1 MSVYNDSEPQK
12 TTNRHWTAA
21 EDERL
26 LARRQTGESWD
37 ETCAAFSDRTEYAV
51 RKRHSTLKG
60 NREKEAVGA
69 QGHKSVQVLGVTS
82 HQDSKP
88 GPGRPQRIRAPPKM
102 FGQQLGTQELRAS
115 GSLSSDDSLAGD
127 ASPEASEICC
137 GPPRSKRSRP
147 NSQSEL
153 PGHSLT
159 QDFNKALTDIVD
171 SVLNP
176 GICKLETEKEELQQE
191 VTGLKKRRR
200 TDTKALKVSQ
210 QNCQEREN
218 QVKKALDEKKEAE
231 AALKRSQQDCQERE
245 NEVKKAVNEKVK
257 DEIEKAVVE
266 KNELQAA
273 LKESQQNCQEREN
286 EVKKALDEKKE
297 AEAALKLSQQ
307 DCQERENEVKKAVDE
322 RVKDEIKKAVDEKSE
337 LQAALK
343 EEQHRHA
350 ICRAESEK
358 KAKLLQKFQNLADL
372 SKN

>member
-1 MSVYNDSEPQK
+1 MSVYSDSGPRK

-37 ETCAAFSDRTEYAV
+37 ETCAAFSDRTELAV
-51 RKRHSTLKG
+51 RKRHSVRTSLLFKVITEAHILQTLKPY
-60 NREKEAVGA
+60 REKEA
-69 QGHKSVQVLGVTS
+69 
-82 HQDSKP
+82 DSKP
-88 GPGRPQRIRAPPKM
+88 GPGRPQRTRAPPKM
-102 FGQQLGTQELRAS
+102 FGQQLSTQELRAS
-115 GSLSSDDSLAGD
+115 GSLASDDSLAGD
-127 ASPEASEICC
+127 ASPEASEICY
-137 GPPRSKRSRP
+137 GPPRNKRSRP

-159 QDFNKALTDIVD
+159 QDFNKSLTDIVD

-191 VTGLKKRRR
+191 ITGLKKRRR

-218 QVKKALDEKKEAE
+218 QVKKALDEKKEVE

-257 DEIEKAVVE
+257 DEMEKAVVE

-286 EVKKALDEKKE
+286 ELKKALGEKKE

-307 DCQERENEVKKAVDE
+307 DCQERENEVKKAVGE

-350 ICRAESEK
+350 ICRA
-358 KAKLLQKFQNLADL
+358 
-372 SKN
+372 